1 MKNKLFLGVAGLVA
15 LLTVAAAP
23 KVEQRG
29 ARATAA
35 EPPTPA
41 TSAVMQPE
49 YAKAIARL
57 AYVWG
62 WPMVNMANR
71 RAAIMTATQPALVN
85 GVLPVA
91 PLGQLAMLHDYI
103 NPGETFATCPNQDV
117 VYGLGYFSLDEQPVV
132 LQVPD
137 FGDRFWVYALY
148 DQRTE
153 EFSQLGK
160 QYGTKPGFYL
170 VVGPRWKGDKP
181 VGVEGVIR
189 SPTALA
195 SVIPKVFMDD
205 TPEDR
210 VAIQPLINQ
219 VAAYPL
225 KEFDGKIRTND
236 WSKLAPIPV
245 AKSAG
250 GGERQWVVPEKFF
263 DQLGAVLDELPP
275 LLGEAAMYQQFR
287 SILDAAAKDPAI
299 KKALV
304 DTAVQTDHDVVEPLL
319 QWKYNGRQ
327 AGNGWNRSV
336 NGARFG
342 TDFYDRLATAKS
354 NIFENQPNETQ
365 YFYTDDDS
373 SGAPLD
379 GNSTYEITFP
389 PGEQPPVNGFWSLT
403 LYNEQHLF
411 NPNRLERYSL
421 GTKNTTLERNEDGSL
436 TLYAGA
442 RSPGPGKEVNWLPA
456 PRGHF
461 SLFMRAYGGK
471 QPILDGSWTPPPVV
485 KKLTR

>member
-1 MKNKLFLGVAGLVA
+1 MKNKLFLWVAGLIA
-15 LLTVAAAP
+15 LLTVGAAPRAEHNGRRAAAA
-23 KVEQRG
+23 E
-29 ARATAA
+29 AT
-35 EPPTPA
+35 
-41 TSAVMQPE
+41 TSATGSVMQPE

-71 RAAIMTATQPALVN
+71 RAAFMTAPEPALVN

-91 PLGQLAMLHDYI
+91 PLGQLAMLHDYVS
-103 NPGETFATCPNQDV
+103 PGETFVACPNQDV

-148 DQRTE
+148 DQRTD
-153 EFSQLGK
+153 EFSQIGK
-160 QYGTKPGFYL
+160 PYGTKPGFYL
-170 VVGPRWKGDKP
+170 VVGPSWKGDKP
-181 VGVEGVIR
+181 VGIEAIVR
-189 SPTALA
+189 SPTTLA
-195 SVIPKVFMDD
+195 SVIPRVFMDD

-210 VAIQPLINQ
+210 SAIQPLIDR

-225 KEFDGKIRTND
+225 KEFDGKMRTSD
-236 WSKLAPIPV
+236 WSKLASISVP
-245 AKSAG
+245 KNRG
-250 GGERQWVVPEKFF
+250 GGEKQWVVPEKFF

-304 DTAVQTDHDVVEPLL
+304 DTAVQTEREVIEPLL
-319 QWKYNGRQ
+319 GWKYNGRQ

-342 TDFYDRLATAKS
+342 TDYYDRIATAKS
-354 NIFENQPNETQ
+354 NIFENQANETQ

-379 GNSTYEITFP
+379 GNSTYEITFA
-389 PGEQPPVNGFWSLT
+389 PGQQPPVNGFWSLT
-403 LYNEQHLF
+403 LYNAQHLF
-411 NPNRLERYSL
+411 HPNHLERYSL
-421 GTKNTTLERNEDGSL
+421 GTKNTTLERNADGSL

-442 RSPGPGKEVNWLPA
+442 RSPGAGKEVNWLPA

-461 SLFMRAYGGK
+461 SLYMRAYWGK
-471 QPILDGSWTPPPVV
+471 QPILDGSWTPPVV
-485 KKLTR
+485 KRLTR